1 MELVLAR
8 LRCPS
13 EARCRR
19 SHNLAHRTGKRR
31 ALCVADYDVE
41 VVEGAEQRTPYI
53 EVGLVA
59 EEPRHLDEFGER
71 RQSRD
76 GCGPSVAHQAEPLY
90 RLELLQILRER
101 LQKLRRISHAVKS
114 VSAFVKERP
123 FDRSR

>member
-13 EARCRR
+13 KARCRR
-19 SHNLAHRTGKRR
+19 SHNLTHRTGKRR
-31 ALCVADYDVE
+31 ALCVANYDIE

-53 EVGLVA
+53 EVGFVA

-71 RQSRD
+71 RQSCD
-76 GCGPSVAHQAEPLY
+76 GRGPGVAHQAEPLD

-101 LQKLRRISHAVKS
+101 LQQVGRVAYAVK
-114 VSAFVKERP
+114 P
-123 FDRSR
+123 